1 MKICGLNPNRFM
13 KSQNNVYRKNFSLII
28 IFLVLIS
35 VIFII
40 ALIVSY
46 NLTAKYVENE
56 FAFKKIDVL
65 EQTIKPYNNFFLN
78 KIPEIT
84 SYQGF
89 LDSASAA
96 KYADSIFH
104 DYNFVRRI
112 VFYDVQI
119 GNPRNSAV
127 SKNNLDI
134 SIKAMYHYW
143 PEKGKVEGLRIWNTV
158 DEPDFKQMAD
168 KLSNYIA
175 SSDTARGST
184 QDEIFRSFYDVKPD
198 KISYSNILRR
208 EDVKIFRELEKHPN
222 SSSYYKQ
229 NMMTF
234 FLDPYKLEVKNSHR
248 ELYQDVTIHPVVYD
262 PLDNQNGNLITEVG
276 LTGAFSD
283 FKLYFSSAPDY
294 LTTETN
300 RRFMP
305 IVALVLLIYCFLV
318 LIGWLIYR
326 NLSINIKL
334 FKLQYDFINNFTHEF
349 KTPVSVIK
357 IAGSNLSGD
366 SELSERQ
373 RKQYGRIL
381 NEEADKLNELMN
393 KLLSFTQLENKSIHI
408 KKEEIDVEN
417 FVKSYI
423 ETFRIKY
430 PDFKIDFKIHNA
442 NTFYADPVLLGSVFQ
457 NLIENAYKYSHPKKK
472 ELYINVTNTK
482 RNIVFSFRDK
492 GIGIL
497 KDELTNV
504 FRKFYRIENQ
514 YNQNGSAGLGLA
526 FCKELVNFMDGE
538 IIVNSK
544 VNEGSEF
551 IVTLPYE
558 N

>member
-1 MKICGLNPNRFM
+1 MKRLDNT
-13 KSQNNVYRKNFSLII
+13 YRKNFSLII

-35 VIFII
+35 VTFII
-40 ALIVSY
+40 ALFVSY
-46 NLTAKYVENE
+46 SLNVKYVENE
-56 FAFKKIDVL
+56 FASKKINVQ
-65 EQTIKPYNNFFLN
+65 EQTTKPYTNLFQN

-89 LDSASAA
+89 LDSAAAA
-96 KYADSIFH
+96 KYADSVFH
-104 DYNFVRRI
+104 NYNFVRKI

-119 GNPRNSAV
+119 GNQKNSTII
-127 SKNNLDI
+127 KNKLGI
-134 SIKAMYHYW
+134 SIKAIYQYV
-143 PEKGKVEGLRIWNTV
+143 PKNGKVLGIRIWNTT
-158 DEPDFKQMAD
+158 DEPDFDQMAA
-168 KLSNYIA
+168 KLSNYIT
-175 SSDTARGST
+175 SSDTSHGST
-184 QDEIFRSFYDVKPD
+184 QDEIFRSFYDVKPG

-208 EDVKIFRELEKHPN
+208 EDVKILRELQKHPN
-222 SSSYYKQ
+222 SPSFAKQ

-234 FLDPYKLEVKNSHR
+234 FLNPYLLKVRNTHK
-248 ELYQDVTIHPVVYD
+248 ELYQDVSIQPVVYD
-262 PLDNQNGNLITEVG
+262 PPDNQAGNLITEVP
-276 LTGAFSD
+276 LPGAFSD
-283 FKLYFSSAPDY
+283 YKLYFKSEPNY
-294 LTTETN
+294 LTAEIN

-326 NLSINIKL
+326 NLSINVKL

-393 KLLSFTQLENKSIHI
+393 KLLSFTQLENKSINI
-408 KKEEIDVEN
+408 KKEEIDVDN
-417 FVKSYI
+417 FVKGYI

-430 PDFKIDFKIHNA
+430 PNFKISYYVHEVHPLF
-442 NTFYADPVLLGSVFQ
+442 TDPVLLGSIFQ
-457 NLIENAYKYSHPKKK
+457 NLIENAYKYSHPQKK
-472 ELYINVTNTK
+472 ELYINVSHTK

-492 GIGIL
+492 GIGIQ

-504 FRKFYRIENQ
+504 FKKFYRIENQ

-526 FCKELVNFMDGE
+526 FCKELANFMDGE

-544 VNEGSEF
+544 INEGSEF

>member
-1 MKICGLNPNRFM
+1 MDA
-13 KSQNNVYRKNFSLII
+13 QQNVYRKNFSLII

-35 VIFII
+35 VTFII
-40 ALIVSY
+40 ALFVSY
-46 NLTAKYVENE
+46 NLNVKYVENE
-56 FAFKKIDVL
+56 FASKKIDVL
-65 EQTIKPYNNFFLN
+65 EQTIKPYNDLFQN

-96 KYADSIFH
+96 KYADSVFH
-104 DYNFVRRI
+104 DYNFVKRI

-119 GNPRNSAV
+119 GNQKNGAIV
-127 SKNNLDI
+127 KNNLGI
-134 SIKAMYHYW
+134 SVKAVYQYW
-143 PEKGKVEGLRIWNTV
+143 SRKGKTHGIRLKNTAN
-158 DEPDFKQMAD
+158 EPDFNQMAA
-168 KLSNYIA
+168 KLINYITY
-175 SSDTARGST
+175 SDTSRGSS

-208 EDVKIFRELEKHPN
+208 EDVKLFRELQNDPN
-222 SSSYYKQ
+222 SSSFYKQ

-234 FLDPYKLEVKNSHR
+234 FLDPYLLKVKNTHR
-248 ELYQDVTIHPVVYD
+248 ELYQEVTIQPVVYD
-262 PLDNQNGNLITEVG
+262 PPDNQTGNLITEVA
-276 LTGAFSD
+276 LPGAFSD
-283 FKLYFSSAPDY
+283 FKLYFRSAPNY
-294 LTTETN
+294 LTAEIK

-305 IVALVLLIYCFLV
+305 ISALVLLIYCFLV
-318 LIGWLIYR
+318 LVGWLIYR
-326 NLSINIKL
+326 NLYFNIRL

-366 SELSERQ
+366 NELTERQ

-393 KLLSFTQLENKSIHI
+393 KLLSFTQLENKSIPI
-408 KKEEIDVEN
+408 KREEISVHD
-417 FVKSYI
+417 FVAGYI

-430 PDFKIDFKIHNA
+430 PDFKISFNVHEVGS
-442 NTFYADPVLLGSVFQ
+442 FYTDPVLLGSIFQ
-457 NLIENAYKYSHPKKK
+457 NLIENAYKYSHPQKK
-472 ELYINVTNTK
+472 ELHINVTQAK
-482 RNIVFSFRDK
+482 RHIVFSFRDK
-492 GIGIL
+492 GIGI
-497 KDELTNV
+497 KKNEQGNI
-504 FRKFYRIENQ
+504 FRKFYRVENQ
-514 YNQNGSAGLGLA
+514 YNQNGSVGLGLA
-526 FCKELVNFMDGE
+526 FCKELVNFMHGE

>member
-1 MKICGLNPNRFM
+1 MKRLDNT
-13 KSQNNVYRKNFSLII
+13 YRKNFSLII

-35 VIFII
+35 VTFII
-40 ALIVSY
+40 ALFVSY
-46 NLTAKYVENE
+46 NLNVKYVENE
-56 FAFKKIDVL
+56 FTSKKINVQ
-65 EQTIKPYNNFFLN
+65 EQTTKPYNNLFQN

-89 LDSASAA
+89 LDSAAAA
-96 KYADSIFH
+96 KYADSVFH
-104 DYNFVRRI
+104 NYNFVRKI
-112 VFYDVQI
+112 VFYDMQI
-119 GNPRNSAV
+119 GNQKNSTII
-127 SKNNLDI
+127 KNKLGI
-134 SIKAMYHYW
+134 SIKAIYQYV
-143 PEKGKVEGLRIWNTV
+143 PKNGKVIGIRIWNTA
-158 DEPDFKQMAD
+158 DEPDFDQMAA
-168 KLSNYIA
+168 KLSNYIT
-175 SSDTARGST
+175 SSDTSHGST
-184 QDEIFRSFYDVKPD
+184 QDEIFRSFYDVKPG

-208 EDVKIFRELEKHPN
+208 EDVKILRELQKHPN
-222 SSSYYKQ
+222 SPSFAKQ

-234 FLDPYKLEVKNSHR
+234 FVNPYLLKVKNTHK
-248 ELYQDVTIHPVVYD
+248 ELYQDVTIQPVVYD
-262 PLDNQNGNLITEVG
+262 PPDNQAGNLITEVP
-276 LTGAFSD
+276 LPGAFSD
-283 FKLYFSSAPDY
+283 YKLYFKSAPNY
-294 LTTETN
+294 LTSEIN

-305 IVALVLLIYCFLV
+305 IGALVLLIYCFLV

-326 NLSINIKL
+326 NLSINVKL

-393 KLLSFTQLENKSIHI
+393 KLLSFTQLENKSINI
-408 KKEEIDVEN
+408 KKEEIDVDN

-430 PDFKIDFKIHNA
+430 PNFKISYYVHEVHPLF
-442 NTFYADPVLLGSVFQ
+442 TDPVLLGSIFQ
-457 NLIENAYKYSHPKKK
+457 NLIENAYKYSHPQKK
-472 ELYINVTNTK
+472 ELYINVSHTK

-492 GIGIL
+492 GIGIQ
-497 KDELTNV
+497 KEELTNV
-504 FRKFYRIENQ
+504 FKKFYRIENQ

-526 FCKELVNFMDGE
+526 FCKELANFMDGE

-544 VNEGSEF
+544 INEGSEF